1 MYQKPK
7 VPDHQIVQK
16 VTTQLPR
23 HGIRPP
29 CNVRVH
35 VRNGTVTLSGTIEF
49 EMQRKAAI
57 HAASGV
63 NGVQRVIDQ
72 LTVMRSTIGGW
83 HTPTAGTQLKHVRN
97 RPHYG
102 ASSHATAE
110 SVSPSRETT
119 ETKSPE
125 EPLLGSSE
133 KPTSVAYPAGEP
145 LLGSSAEAMP
155 ATDSSEEPLMGSS
168 ADAASPPDVPKKPK

>member
-1 MYQKPK
+1 MYHKPK

-16 VTTQLPR
+16 VTTSLPR
-23 HGIRPP
+23 RGIRPP

-57 HAASGV
+57 HAATGV

-83 HTPTAGTQLKHVRN
+83 HTPTAGMQLKHLPT
-97 RPHYG
+97 RPRYAPAG
-102 ASSHATAE
+102 QPPAE
-110 SVSPSRETT
+110 PPPSTDT
-119 ETKSPE
+119 PSPE
-125 EPLLGSSE
+125 D
-133 KPTSVAYPAGEP
+133 
-145 LLGSSAEAMP
+145 SAT
-155 ATDSSEEPLMGSS
+155 ATDSCDEPLMGSS
-168 ADAASPPDVPKKPK
+168 PPPETPPSGPNKPR